1 MVFNEVQMST
11 IFFIRHGQASFGKEN
26 YDELSERGCRQ
37 ARLLA
42 EHLIEHALSFD
53 LIFTGTLERQI
64 KTADQL
70 ISHLN
75 EEGKPL
81 PEIYRREGLNEYPT
95 REIFEALLPFAVQS
109 NPALVNDINK
119 LMTDRRSFQKVFE
132 AAMSLWGKGTHDTP
146 GLLSWSEFSGRV
158 NAIVDEIMNTHG
170 RGKSIAVFTSGG
182 PISVVVQRTMH
193 LSSDDTMKVAEQVVN
208 TSVSRFKCTE
218 NRIMLATF
226 NEYAHLEKEKDESL
240 ITYR

>member
-1 MVFNEVQMST
+1 MIFNEVQMST

-37 ARLLA
+37 ARILE
-42 EHLIEHALSFD
+42 EHLIENELSFD

-95 REIFEALLPFAVQS
+95 RDIFEALLPFAVQS

-146 GLLSWSEFSGRV
+146 
-158 NAIVDEIMNTHG
+158 
-170 RGKSIAVFTSGG
+170 
-182 PISVVVQRTMH
+182 
-193 LSSDDTMKVAEQVVN
+193 
-208 TSVSRFKCTE
+208 
-218 NRIMLATF
+218 
-226 NEYAHLEKEKDESL
+226 
-240 ITYR
+240 